1 MINRCKTMARSA
13 MNQAGSELYLA
24 SAAYILI
31 PMAFSLTV
39 TFQFNMPA
47 NMMFMEPEQ
56 ILRDLSHMLTPSQT
70 AFLVI
75 GGIVTSVVSLL
86 ISYGFTFYTLKA
98 ARYEPVRFNDL
109 FVGFQS
115 PGRVLLANIIIYIK
129 MLAWSVITFI
139 PILVLGVVVVYYISS
154 SQIGIL
160 VGVWVTVFIALLP
173 FLMVNMR
180 YEQALRIMADDPE
193 ISAARAVRLSVKMMR
208 GNSLRLLGLRLSFVL
223 WYILE
228 GMTRGITGVY
238 SKPYIMCAEAAFY
251 DEISDSF
258 GAGPGR
264 PDKAERFFEES
275 PKDFD
280 SLK

>member
-13 MNQAGSELYLA
+13 MNQAGSEIYLA
-24 SAAYILI
+24 ATAYILV
-31 PMAFSLTV
+31 PLAFSMVIGMQVSVPYDML
-39 TFQFNMPA
+39 ML
-47 NMMFMEPEQ
+47 EPQEMLARLGQ
-56 ILRDLSHMLTPSQT
+56 MLTPAQM
-70 AFLVI
+70 AYLVVGSVI
-75 GGIVTSVVSLL
+75 TSIVTIFLN
-86 ISYGFTFYTLKA
+86 YGFTFYTLKA

-264 PDKAERFFEES
+264 PDKAERFFEEA